1 VTAHKTPT
9 HDYVRIAKMFLRA
22 FAIAAFL
29 IVAHNSLLL
38 HDTGAAA
45 DSDACI
51 RGIEARYAAMKDLK
65 AQFTQETT
73 IGSLKRVEKGEGSVY
88 YKKGGKM
95 YWEYAKPS
103 VQKIYLDGKNLWV
116 YLPED
121 NQVMKNDTSRLPSD
135 ITLDLFAGKLKIKEK
150 FFVSQAS
157 DVAQDKK
164 DSAILKLI
172 PKTAHPNLKS
182 LTLWIDRKNSY
193 IYQTSLED
201 EIGNTTVLKF
211 SHIKIDTGIDDSL
224 FMFTPPPGVELFEP
238 PSLPTK
244 NPS

>member
-1 VTAHKTPT
+1 MTAHTIP
-9 HDYVRIAKMFLRA
+9 
-22 FAIAAFL
+22 
-29 IVAHNSLLL
+29 AHNYIQISKMLLIAFVMAVFLMVSHQPLFL
-38 HDTGAAA
+38 HDASADE

-65 AQFTQETT
+65 AQFTQETI

-95 YWEYAKPS
+95 YWEYTKPS
-103 VQKIYLDGKNLWV
+103 VQKIYLDGKNLWA

-150 FFVSQAS
+150 FTVSQIL
-157 DVAQDKK
+157 DKAQDKK
-164 DSAILKLI
+164 DFAVLKLI

-193 IYQTSLED
+193 IYQTALED

-211 SHIKIDTGIDDSL
+211 SHIKIDTGLDDAL
-224 FMFTPPPGVELFEP
+224 FTFTPPPGVELFEP
-238 PSLPTK
+238 PSLPMK